1 MLVPG
6 VERDFASSEAAAIRS
21 SALFDVVW
29 YLERN
34 PAAAAFPDAIE
45 HYISAGARQGR
56 APHPLFD
63 DAWYR
68 QSNPGLEAS
77 GLTPLGHFVLVGEAA
92 GASPSPLFDPVWY
105 ASQDPGLRGKRQGL
119 FRHFLEDGAV
129 KGRSPHP
136 AFDPAFYF
144 SARPDVAA
152 AKMNPLT
159 HFLGAGAGQGV
170 SPNPFFDLPWYA
182 GCHADVAESGLNP
195 LVHFLQIG
203 AEQNRRP
210 HPNVD
215 LVAYRARTPACP
227 RHAVGA
233 YLHLLAHENPV
244 AFFAT
249 SQGTDLSVF
258 HAHLAKLGL
267 FDAKAYVTVNE
278 DLAKLAIKPAEHFA
292 SHGLQDGR
300 VFTSVN
306 ALAGVISKLQPT
318 LATAQAT
325 YLTRAEQADALGHAD
340 PTLQWFR
347 QRKPSIGVFCN
358 TEGNFYMQ
366 EIADLLADGLRHVG
380 IPTARRDQTAAR
392 EEPFDLRIFV
402 APHEFFYLGRGMAW
416 QDAAGDAN
424 TVLYNVEQMQTQW
437 FCRAFKLLLMAPLV
451 IDINFQS
458 AEILRQLGC
467 QSAHFLPGHLPAA
480 PFTMPVEDVS
490 DITLAQG
497 YGWARRPFNW
507 MQQDAL
513 DDRPIDILFIGA
525 SSPRRDKALN
535 ALLELTD
542 QYRFLCV
549 YKPTGTPLTAKNQL
563 ASSGRINCALAQRS
577 KIVLNIYR
585 DWLGYFDWS
594 RIVQMG
600 FWQGACVVSDPGLA
614 HPIYQPGVHF
624 QEEPVRHLGELTRWL
639 LETPDGRATLDSTR
653 RAGTARARAL
663 GAMPVALAPVLD
675 RLRTLLPA

>member
-1 MLVPG
+1 DIA
-6 VERDFASSEAAAIRS
+6 E
-21 SALFDVVW
+21 
-29 YLERN
+29 
-34 PAAAAFPDAIE
+34 
-45 HYISAGARQGR
+45 
-56 APHPLFD
+56 
-63 DAWYR
+63 
-68 QSNPGLEAS
+68 
-77 GLTPLGHFVLVGEAA
+77 TPT
-92 GASPSPLFDPVWY
+92 
-105 ASQDPGLRGKRQGL
+105 
-119 FRHFLEDGAV
+119 
-129 KGRSPHP
+129 
-136 AFDPAFYF
+136 
-144 SARPDVAA
+144 
-152 AKMNPLT
+152 NPLT
-159 HFLGAGAGQGV
+159 HFLGAGAGRGI
-170 SPNPFFDLPWYA
+170 SPNPFFDLRWYV
-182 GCHADVAESGLNP
+182 GCYKDVADSGMNP
-195 LVHFLQIG
+195 LVHFIRVG
-203 AEQNRRP
+203 AAEGRRP
-210 HPNVD
+210 HPAVD
-215 LVAYRARTPACP
+215 LLAYRKSHPGCP
-227 RHAVGA
+227 QDALGA
-233 YLHLLAHENPV
+233 YYHLLTHESP
-244 AFFAT
+244 ATFFAPKA
-249 SQGTDLSVF
+249 GLDWPSVQKQLRQ
-258 HAHLAKLGL
+258 AGL
-267 FDAKAYVTVNE
+267 FDPDIYRSVNE
-278 DLAKLAIKPAEHFA
+278 DLATLTADLDEHFA
-292 SHGLQDGR
+292 RVGIHEGR
-300 VFTSVN
+300 PFTN
-306 ALAGVISKLQPT
+306 ATAVARVLAKNAPT
-318 LATAQAT
+318 LTTAQAT

-467 QSAHFLPGHLPAA
+467 QSVHFLPGHLPAA